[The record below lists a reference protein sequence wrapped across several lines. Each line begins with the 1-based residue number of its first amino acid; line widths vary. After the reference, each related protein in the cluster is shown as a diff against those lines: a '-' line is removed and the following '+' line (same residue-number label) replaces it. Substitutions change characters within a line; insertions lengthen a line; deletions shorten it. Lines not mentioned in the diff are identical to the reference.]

1 MVEMKDSGI
10 EWIGKIPKTWKVEQ
24 ISKIYRERNEK
35 VSDKNFQPLSVTKKG
50 ILHQLEN
57 VAKTD
62 NGDNRKL
69 VLSGDFVI
77 NSRSDRRGSC
87 GISPY
92 NGSVSLINTVLEPY
106 GDINDRYYNYVFK
119 SERFADEFYKWGHGI
134 VDDLWSTKWNDMKRI
149 CIPYPSIEEQEKVS
163 NYLDLK
169 TNIID
174 DTISKTKETIEDY
187 EKYKLSLITEVIT
200 GGLDKKIEMKNSEIK
215 WIGDIPKNW
224 DVVPLKKEC
233 FYQEGPGIM
242 AKDFREYGVPLI
254 RISGVKGNNVSLE
267 GCNYLDPE
275 MVKIKWNHFRLDK
288 DDIVVSAS
296 SSTGIVSIVND
307 DNVVG
312 AIPYTGLIRF
322 KVGSRLLTKYL
333 VYFISSNVFLEQ
345 INIQKTGATIQ
356 HYGPTH
362 LSNVKILL
370 PSKDE
375 QKLIVQYLDKKCLE
389 IDNLISSKQKLIT
402 ELEDYKKSLIYECV
416 TGKKE
421 I

>member
-296 SSTGIVSIVND
+296 ASTGIVSIVND